1 MAQEASGVLEDD
13 FRLAL
18 KYQLKKHCFRNFLAK
33 F

>member
-1 MAQEASGVLEDD
+1 MAQEDTGLAD
-13 FRLAL
+13 FHLAL